1 MATRYWV
8 EVSGDLN
15 GNWNSGTS
23 HWSATS
29 GGSGGAST
37 PTSTDDVIFDQ
48 PGTYTVNQVTA
59 FNLYGINCRDLTVET
74 GTISFTLSGGYNL
87 PLNLYGSLYV
97 PGDAVWTMPIV
108 FSATSSKTI
117 DMACTTS
124 AYVKFYGVGGI
135 WVLLGDLT
143 TTGTAELY
151 QGTLNL
157 GGYYLTCNKFE
168 SNNAQ
173 VRSIIFGYANIIINV
188 VDTNSGI
195 SMHQINNFTYTGEGG
210 FYITELIDSPA
221 ITING
226 YSPTY
231 SNAPNLK
238 FTTGASVPT
247 ITSLWVSNLDFGTTS
262 FDYGVGNASVS
273 GLTLSSSGTYTGLGV
288 TTTRTGTIIS
298 NGKTIASFRIG
309 GTVTYEPGLIITLED
324 ALTTTG
330 TTTFDAGTLNLYGSV
345 LTANT
350 FSSNNTTTRTIAF
363 GNYGTSNIITNNL
376 LMAIATGFSSTGT
389 SGGFVVPD
397 TDLVPGHTFTFGT
410 TGGTSANAPNLTFT
424 SGANSASPTTGSY
437 FNSLDFGTTSFTTTA
452 RTLNINNITLS
463 SSGTYTAL
471 DLNIRGTGTLTYNG
485 KTTGNVTL
493 SAGTPTFADTVTCA
507 SFAVNTS
514 VTFIYNGGLAAIP
527 SFTQATGSTVTFNVS
542 YALTTTGTYSHTSGA
557 LILADGVT
565 LSTGI
570 YTAGGNSSIQFGTAS
585 AGNINLTHTTAATF
599 VVSITSVTTSSFS
612 GPGGFTC
619 TDMSVA
625 RQFLCGY
632 TSGSTSATLPNLT
645 FSTGSATITI
655 TATSYFNNIDFGTVS
670 STVSGGVGVIGNA
683 TLSSS
688 ATYTGLVMTF
698 LLPASSSQTLT
709 TNGKTINALTV
720 QPTTVSPSYTGKVT
734 FAGAV
739 TMTNAF
745 TFSGGTI
752 VAPYNISCLNFA
764 MPNAS
769 LGSPY
774 TRIFRGSN
782 TNLTLTGN
790 SVSSVAVFS
799 NTPATG
805 LTMTNINIRTTSSA
819 IKTFAGGNA
828 TYPVLINAGAGNLTI
843 SGNNTFD
850 TITNSV
856 QPTTF
861 RFTANTTQTVT
872 NFNVAGISGS
882 LVTINSTSSPNP
894 ATLSKSSGFV
904 NGGFLSIQD
913 STVTGGATWYAGPT
927 STNTSNN
934 TGWIFTRLPVVTIT
948 NLSMSNITIS
958 DDPIPS

>member
-273 GLTLSSSGTYTGLGV
+273 GLTLSSSGTYTALTATMVG
-288 TTTRTGTIIS
+288 TGTITS
-298 NGKTIASFRIG
+298 NGKTIA
-309 GTVTYEPGLIITLED
+309 
-324 ALTTTG
+324 ALTVNS
-330 TTTFDAGTLNLYGSV
+330 AGTATLAAA
-345 LTANT
+345 LTMSGALTLTQGTLACGVYNVQSNT
-350 FSSNNTTTRTIAF
+350 FA
-363 GNYGTSNIITNNL
+363 
-376 LMAIATGFSSTGT
+376 STGVAT
-389 SGGFVVPD
+389 RSM
-397 TDLVPGHTFTFGT
+397 
-410 TGGTSANAPNLTFT
+410 TG
-424 SGANSASPTTGSY
+424 
-437 FNSLDFGTTSFTTTA
+437 
-452 RTLNINNITLS
+452 
-463 SSGTYTAL
+463 SGTYT
-471 DLNIRGTGTLTYNG
+471 
-485 KTTGNVTL
+485 V
-493 SAGTPTFADTVTCA
+493 AG
-507 SFAVNTS
+507 
-514 VTFIYNGGLAAIP
+514 
-527 SFTQATGSTVTFNVS
+527 
-542 YALTTTGTYSHTSGA
+542 SGA
-557 LILADGVT
+557 
-565 LSTGI
+565 
-570 YTAGGNSSIQFGTAS
+570 TAFSNAS
-585 AGNINLTHTTAATF
+585 AAG
-599 VVSITSVTTSSFS
+599 
-612 GPGGFTC
+612 
-619 TDMSVA
+619 
-625 RQFLCGY
+625 
-632 TSGSTSATLPNLT
+632 
-645 FSTGSATITI
+645 ITI
-655 TATSYFNNIDFGTVS
+655 T
-670 STVSGGVGVIGNA
+670 
-683 TLSSS
+683 
-688 ATYTGLVMTF
+688 GLII
-698 LLPASSSQTLT
+698 S
-709 TNGKTINALTV
+709 
-720 QPTTVSPSYTGKVT
+720 
-734 FAGAV
+734 
-739 TMTNAF
+739 MTNA
-745 TFSGGTI
+745 
-752 VAPYNISCLNFA
+752 
-764 MPNAS
+764 
-769 LGSPY
+769 
-774 TRIFRGSN
+774 
-782 TNLTLTGN
+782 
-790 SVSSVAVFS
+790 
-799 NTPATG
+799 
-805 LTMTNINIRTTSSA
+805 SA
-819 IKTFAGGNA
+819 KTFAGGGG
-828 TYPVLINAGAGNLTI
+828 TYPTLNQGGAGALTI
-843 SGNNTFD
+843 SGDNSFADLTATTRPS
-850 TITNSV
+850 TIT
-856 QPTTF
+856 
-861 RFTANTTQTVT
+861 FTISTTQTFT
-872 NFNVAGISGS
+872 AFTLSGTAGN
-882 LVTINSTSSPNP
+882 LVTINSSTASTQ
-894 ATLSKSSGFV
+894 ATVSKSSGTV
-904 NGGFLSIQD
+904 SVDYVSIID
-913 STVTGGATWYAGPT
+913 SNAAGGASWYAGAN
-927 STNTSNN
+927 STNVSNN
-934 TGWIFTRLPVVTIT
+934 TGWIFTAPPAAPVTG
-948 NLSMSNITIS
+948 NFFLFF
-958 DDPIPS
+958 